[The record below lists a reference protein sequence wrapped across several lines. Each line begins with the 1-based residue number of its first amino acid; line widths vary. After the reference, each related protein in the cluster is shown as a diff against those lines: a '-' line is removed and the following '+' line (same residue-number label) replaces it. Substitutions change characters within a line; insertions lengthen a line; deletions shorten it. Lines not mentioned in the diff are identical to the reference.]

1 MRNKVLIG
9 EMAKLHNISAQT
21 LRYYDK
27 IGLFKPQH
35 IDYENKYRYY
45 DIEQFATLDSILF
58 FKKLGVPLEEI
69 KDYFHDRDLNS
80 MIRLLKHQ
88 EKMIIREVETLNK
101 HLNSIRSRVE
111 LIENYQNN
119 DSAYKCSIRE
129 LKPRKIAYFNLEHHI
144 DTIDFEYGLKE
155 LYKMLKDDLSLFNG
169 VIACITS
176 KEDIEKGNYN
186 HCKTVGLIFEEDII
200 NGEHLNILP
209 KSKYATIAYNGDN
222 DECGKYYEELMKYI
236 KDNKLEVIGDGILIT
251 IIDSAFSDYK
261 EEYIKEIQIP
271 IKNSWHY
278 NYYNL

>member
-1 MRNKVLIG
+1 MLVRNKVLIG

-21 LRYYDK
+21 L
-27 IGLFKPQH
+27 
-35 IDYENKYRYY
+35 RYY

-88 EKMIIREVETLNK
+88 EKMIIREIETLNK

-111 LIENYQNN
+111 LIESYQNN
-119 DSAYKCSIRE
+119 DSAYKCSIIE
-129 LKPRKIAYFNLEHHI
+129 LKSRKIAYFNLEHHI

-200 NGEHLNILP
+200 NGEHLNILH
-209 KSKYATIAYNGDN
+209 KGKYATIAYNGDN
-222 DECGKYYEELMKYI
+222 DECGKYYEELMRYI

-261 EEYIKEIQIP
+261 GEYIKEIQIP
-271 IKNSWHY
+271 IKNS
-278 NYYNL
+278 